1 MKKIA
6 LFTAM
11 IMLVA
16 SSAFAASSLT
26 LVFTSTGKTVY
37 GAKASASATSP
48 VISKTSTGVGVGLLT
63 SATGYAV
70 ITQHKSGSKAFATTY
85 DSTAVFTTDATVGTV
100 KLGVPTAIT
109 TADFTSWTTM

>member
-11 IMLVA
+11 IMLVTT
-16 SSAFAASSLT
+16 SAFAAGDLT
-26 LVFTSTGKTVY
+26 LAFTTTGLTVY
-37 GAKASASATSP
+37 GAKVSASTASP

-63 SATGYAV
+63 NATGYAV
-70 ITQHKSGSKAFATTY
+70 VTQHKSGSKAFATTY

-100 KLGVPTAIT
+100 KLDKPTAIT
-109 TADFTSWTTM
+109 TANFTSWTTM